1 MAATIASESRIQ
13 ETRRERIEARLTVD
27 QKALVAR
34 AAALEGVSIS
44 SFLVQRALD
53 SAARTV
59 EQHELVRLSAK
70 DSQRIA
76 EALLGPPE
84 PTSALTDAV
93 RRYRKLVSG

>member
-1 MAATIASESRIQ
+1 MAATIDSESRIQ

-44 SFLVQRALD
+44 SFIVQRALD

-70 DSQRIA
+70 DSKRIA
-76 EALLGPPE
+76 EALLDPPE
-84 PTSALTDAV
+84 PTPALMEAV
-93 RRYRKLVSG
+93 RRYRELVSG